1 MIEIVFLGTSAM
13 APTKE
18 RNHSS
23 IFFRYREDSFLF
35 DCGEG
40 TQRQLKHA
48 ALSAQKISKIFI
60 SHWHGDHVLGI
71 PGMMQ
76 TMASNKYDGELKI
89 FGPVSTTERMK
100 NLMSVFPFESPID
113 FSTTDISE
121 GLVFENSEFR
131 IIAKRLEHSID
142 CMGYRFEEK
151 DKLRIDKTKMKK
163 LGLKEGPHLMDILNG
178 KTLSHLGKKISPQEI
193 CFTKKGKIVS
203 YISDTGIC
211 EGAKELAR
219 DADLVICESTYTSRH
234 IDKTEKYLH
243 LTSEQAAM
251 IASQSNAK
259 ELILTHFSQRYND
272 VSELLEEAKSI
283 FPNTKAAFDL
293 MKIKLG

>member
-1 MIEIVFLGTSAM
+1 MIEIIFLGTSAM

-23 IFFRYREDSFLF
+23 IFFKYKEHSFLF

-48 ALSAQKISKIFI
+48 GLSAQKISNIFI
-60 SHWHGDHVLGI
+60 SHWHGDHVLGL

-76 TMASNKYDGELKI
+76 TMASNKYVGELEI
-89 FGPVSTTERMK
+89 MGPNGTAQRMNK
-100 NLMSVFPFESPID
+100 LLEVFPIESPINFNARD
-113 FSTTDISE
+113 VLE
-121 GLVFENSEFR
+121 GVIVENSEFR
-131 IIAKRLEHSID
+131 IIAKKLAHSIE
-142 CMGYRFEEK
+142 CIGFRFEEK
-151 DKLRIDKTKMKK
+151 DKFRIDKTKMKL
-163 LGLKEGPHLMDILNG
+163 LGLKQGPHLTQLLNG
-178 KTLSHLGKKISPQEI
+178 KTISNLGKKISPKDV
-193 CFTKKGKIVS
+193 CFIKKGKCIA
-203 YISDTGIC
+203 YIADTGIC
-211 EGAKELAR
+211 ESAKELAK
-219 DADLVICESTYTSRH
+219 DSDLVICESTYASKHVEKT
-234 IDKTEKYLH
+234 DKFLH

-272 VSELLEEAKSI
+272 ISELLNEARCI

-293 MKIKLG
+293 MKIKL

>member
-23 IFFRYREDSFLF
+23 IFLKYKDDSFLF
-35 DCGEG
+35 DCGEA

-48 ALSAQKISKIFI
+48 GLSAQKISKIFI
-60 SHWHGDHVLGI
+60 THWHGDHVLGI

-76 TMASNKYDGELKI
+76 TMASNKYEGELKI
-89 FGPVSTTERMK
+89 FGPKGTSERMK
-100 NLMSVFPFESPID
+100 NLMAVFPFESPIN
-113 FSTTDISE
+113 FSATDILE
-121 GLVFENSEFR
+121 EVVFESSEYR
-131 IIAKRLEHSID
+131 IIAKRLEHSIE
-142 CMGYRFEEK
+142 CLGYRFEEK
-151 DKLRIDKTKMKK
+151 DKLRIDKLKMKK
-163 LGLKEGPHLMDILNG
+163 LGLKEGPHLVGLLNG
-178 KTLSHLGKKISPQEI
+178 ETISYKGKEISPKEL
-193 CFTKKGKIVS
+193 CFTKKGKVIAYV
-203 YISDTGIC
+203 SDTALC
-211 EGAKELAR
+211 ENAKLLSK
-219 DADLVICESTYTSRH
+219 DADLVICESTYASKH

-272 VSELLEEAKSI
+272 VSDLLNEAKSI
-283 FPNTKAAFDL
+283 FPNTKAAFDF
-293 MKIKLG
+293 MKIKL